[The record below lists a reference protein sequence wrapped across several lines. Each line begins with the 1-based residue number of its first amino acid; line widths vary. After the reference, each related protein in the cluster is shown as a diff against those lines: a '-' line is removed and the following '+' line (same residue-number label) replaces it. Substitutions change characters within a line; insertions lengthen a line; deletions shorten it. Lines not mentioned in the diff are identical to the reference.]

1 MWPLLKLALP
11 NFNTF
16 KMLNIFVTNF
26 VRLLLKRQLHKM
38 VKHTQTIR
46 GQQPTN
52 CLSVFDHFMGLMP
65 KGLKFFLYC
74 SLITSHLFLEFDR
87 NIFYE
92 MGELG
97 LLGATINGKPLFVGN
112 NAKRW
117 ISKRVFQEKQST
129 PTEKRTFL
137 TLWYAHVCKA
147 TSLKSRF
154 GMVRVRI
161 RR

>member
-1 MWPLLKLALP
+1 MTPSKVGPAKFQHIQDVKYFCHKLCPPAPIAIVL
-11 NFNTF
+11 T
-16 KMLNIFVTNF
+16 
-26 VRLLLKRQLHKM
+26 LKRQLHKM

-52 CLSVFDHFMGLMP
+52 CLSVFDHFMGLMS

-112 NAKRW
+112 NAKR
-117 ISKRVFQEKQST
+117 
-129 PTEKRTFL
+129 
-137 TLWYAHVCKA
+137 
-147 TSLKSRF
+147 
-154 GMVRVRI
+154 
-161 RR
+161 

>member
-1 MWPLLKLALP
+1 
-11 NFNTF
+11 
-16 KMLNIFVTNF
+16 
-26 VRLLLKRQLHKM
+26 M

-52 CLSVFDHFMGLMP
+52 CLSVFDHFMGLMS

-97 LLGATINGKPLFVGN
+97 LLGATINGKPLFVGD
-112 NAKRW
+112 NAKR
-117 ISKRVFQEKQST
+117 
-129 PTEKRTFL
+129 
-137 TLWYAHVCKA
+137 
-147 TSLKSRF
+147 
-154 GMVRVRI
+154 
-161 RR
+161 